1 MQLNPLLPAII
12 SYRFK
17 LLILRQL
24 PADLTLRQLQQEASN
39 ILLHI
44 QDIFQLNQPVLIRQQ
59 HRFNLMKLP
68 HAILLMNL
76 QMTERVIGHTPQL
89 LLITP
94 DPQGDLLS
102 HSSAWEE
109 YGSIFA

>member
-1 MQLNPLLPAII
+1 MQLNPLLPAIS

-44 QDIFQLNQPVLIRQQ
+44 QDIFQLNQPVLIR
-59 HRFNLMKLP
+59 
-68 HAILLMNL
+68 
-76 QMTERVIGHTPQL
+76 
-89 LLITP
+89 
-94 DPQGDLLS
+94 
-102 HSSAWEE
+102 
-109 YGSIFA
+109 